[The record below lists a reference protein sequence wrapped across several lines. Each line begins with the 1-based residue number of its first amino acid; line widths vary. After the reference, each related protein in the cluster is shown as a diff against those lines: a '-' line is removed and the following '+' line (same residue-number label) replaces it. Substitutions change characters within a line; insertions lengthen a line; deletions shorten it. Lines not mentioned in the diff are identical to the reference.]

1 MDLNT
6 RRIEKGQSLVIV
18 TLIVVAIMAVLAL
31 VIDGGMMLASRRKAQ
46 VAADAAALAG
56 ARAYCLESN
65 ISTAQANAA
74 AAITDY
80 AIARN
85 EAESVS
91 AQYGSVG
98 RVVTVTTQLDFNT
111 FFAHFIGQPVIT
123 VEAEAAAG
131 CFTPNTADG
140 PLPIAWAC
148 RPPIAGDSA
157 DDDDVGDEGDS
168 GMNCVDEA
176 ITRETLDTY
185 LANPLPSGQIYPE
198 LYIVMDA
205 ATTASVEDYVCSP
218 AGNVDCDVDNDGT
231 NDFNLLPGGDR
242 AWIDLTGGGG
252 GAAQLRRWIAGTE
265 QVELRTHT
273 WVETQSGVANSIY
286 QAVDDFAVGQVRIVP
301 VYDIVCTQG
310 NPNTYYTGDIHP
322 GVIVVPGGVGKTYY
336 HIISFSAFYIT
347 CVDAPGASNNCPGHE
362 NAVDNGI
369 FADNM
374 KTIEGYFISGWVEGL
389 GGSGGADSDSRV
401 FWLTK

>member
-1 MDLNT
+1 MDPNT

-56 ARAYCLESN
+56 ARAYCLEPN

-80 AIARN
+80 AVTRN

-91 AQYGSVG
+91 AQYGTVG
-98 RVVTVTTQLDFNT
+98 RVVTVTTQLDFDT
-111 FFAHFIGQPVIT
+111 FFAHLIGQPTIT

-148 RPPIAGDSA
+148 RPPLAGDSG
-157 DDDDVGDEGDS
+157 DDDDVGGGGDS
-168 GMNCVDEA
+168 EMNCVDEA
-176 ITRETLDTY
+176 ITRDVLDTY

-205 ATTASVEDYVCSP
+205 ATEESVEDLVCAP

-242 AWIDLTGGGG
+242 AWINLDGSGG
-252 GAAQLRRWIAGTE
+252 GAAQLSRWIDGTE

-273 WVETQSGVANSIY
+273 WVSTEPGVANSIY
-286 QAVDDFAVGQVRIVP
+286 ITVDDYAVGQVRIVP
-301 VYDIVCTQG
+301 IYDILCDD
-310 NPNTYYTGDIHP
+310 NPNTSCPGDIHTDD
-322 GVIVVPGGVGKTYY
+322 IVVPGGVGQTYY

-347 CVDAPGASNNCPGHE
+347 CVDAPGASSHCPGHDFGV
-362 NAVDNGI
+362 ANGI
-369 FADNM
+369 FANNM
-374 KTIEGYFISGWVEGL
+374 KTIEGYFISGWTEGL